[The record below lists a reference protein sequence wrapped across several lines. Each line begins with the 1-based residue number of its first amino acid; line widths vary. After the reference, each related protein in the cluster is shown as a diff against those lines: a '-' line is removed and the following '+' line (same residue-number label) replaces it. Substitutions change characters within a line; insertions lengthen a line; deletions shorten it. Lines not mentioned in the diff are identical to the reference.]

1 MRTHILPH
9 RPRCRSECVK
19 VLFDRGSVRT
29 SYLLGAAATQLW
41 TLDYVYY
48 GHGFCELTGRN
59 RKPVPGVVTS
69 RYRAVSQEDRTANRF
84 LKSQM
89 RSALKTLVLRRPSNS
104 TVAHLTAQGIV
115 FDTQAKRSGI
125 VIIISSVIIEQW
137 LTINTSQKG
146 VKICSKDGITYIRRQ
161 DGHINC
167 GYEVIN
173 LSTTS
178 SRPSKSIRKLP
189 TQTSPRK
196 LAPARCFDI
205 SISPFSHCTRCHPT
219 RVQAIF
225 VARPMGPSLHR
236 HLRYR
241 RASSHQHRQRTL
253 Q

>member
-1 MRTHILPH
+1 MTQTTSRFACNDARHPIQLLPRLQAVQMRTHILPH

-29 SYLLGAAATQLW
+29 LYLLGAAATPLW

-89 RSALKTLVLRRPSNS
+89 RSALKTLVLRGPSNS

-125 VIIISSVIIEQW
+125 AIIISSVIIEQW

-146 VKICSKDGITYIRRQ
+146 VKICSKERHHIYKTARWTYQLWVRNHKLLNNFI
-161 DGHINC
+161 
-167 GYEVIN
+167 
-173 LSTTS
+173 ST
-178 SRPSKSIRKLP
+178 K
-189 TQTSPRK
+189 
-196 LAPARCFDI
+196 
-205 SISPFSHCTRCHPT
+205 
-219 RVQAIF
+219 
-225 VARPMGPSLHR
+225 
-236 HLRYR
+236 
-241 RASSHQHRQRTL
+241 
-253 Q
+253 